1 MNLTRKEQA
10 AAAVAAALSVGIVL
24 AIVLDSWQWSLAFVS
39 ALMLVLAAVILMTM
53 RRHDATRTADLER
66 IERKIDNLALRVV
79 TESQATHRE
88 LGGLIEE
95 LGSNLRG
102 P

>member
-10 AAAVAAALSVGIVL
+10 AAAVAGALSVGIVL
-24 AIVLDSWQWSLAFVS
+24 AIVLESWQWSLAFVS
-39 ALMLVLAAVILMTM
+39 ALMLVLAAVILLTM
-53 RRHDATRTADLER
+53 RRHHATRTSDLER

-95 LGSNLRG
+95 LGSNLRE

>member
-1 MNLTRKEQA
+1 MNLSRKEQA
-10 AAAVAAALSVGIVL
+10 AAFVAGALSVGLIL
-24 AIVLDSWQWSLAFVS
+24 AIALDSWQWSLALVS
-39 ALMLVLAAVILMTM
+39 ALMLVLVGVLFMTM

-88 LGGLIEE
+88 LSGLIEE

-102 P
+102 S